1 MSRSTSRA
9 IWLGL
14 ALGIGAITLSPVLA
28 IGSSES
34 LSEADTPAQAVAL
47 TADQINNLVLLGKV
61 WGFAKYHHPQIAGG
75 HVDWDAELRQIIPPV
90 LRASGRVAAT
100 TIFSRWLAALDSP
113 TCSPCASMPE
123 APHLRPDIAWIRD
136 EKSLGRT
143 LSASLVRTYDNRWSK
158 PAQHY
163 VRFAPGVGNPVFANE
178 KAYAEDS
185 LPGSDLRLLALYRF
199 WNIIEYW
206 FPYRDLIEEDWDAVL
221 REFVP
226 RLWRANDADSYRLT
240 MMMLI
245 ARVHDG
251 HANLWN
257 SLSVRP
263 PRGLHR
269 LPVKLRFIEGKAVVT
284 GFMGDT
290 LQQPAG
296 LRIGDVITVI
306 DGQRVDSLVNAWA
319 PYYAASN
326 QPARLRS
333 IAQELTKGPPGL
345 VRVTG
350 QRDGSAFDLQLE
362 RIMIPTQELRA
373 QGVNALPGEAFQLL
387 TDEVAYLKLGSV
399 SATQAA
405 KYIRLTNNAKVLVID
420 IRTYP
425 REFVVF
431 ALGKH
436 LVSQPT
442 EFARFTHG
450 DGANPGAFL
459 WTRPV
464 SLQPAVPHYNG
475 SIVILVDE
483 GSLSQSEYTAM
494 AFRAAPNSIVVG
506 STTAGADGNVSPIP
520 LPGGL
525 RSMISGIGVFYPDRR
540 PTQRIGIVPD
550 LVVHPTI
557 AGIREGRDEVLDAG
571 VSRALGREFRLR
583 TSAK

>member
-1 MSRSTSRA
+1 MLGSTTKA
-9 IWLGL
+9 IHLGL
-14 ALGIGAITLSPVLA
+14 ALGIAAITLSPALDV
-28 IGSSES
+28 GSSES
-34 LSEADTPAQAVAL
+34 LVAADSSAQGVTL
-47 TADQINNLVLLGKV
+47 TAGQIDNLVLLGKV
-61 WGFAKYHHPQIAGG
+61 WGFAKYHHPDIAGG
-75 HVDWDAELRQIIPPV
+75 RIDWDAELRRILPAV
-90 LRASGRVAAT
+90 LGARGNVGATAA
-100 TIFSRWLAALDSP
+100 ISRWLAALDSSK
-113 TCSPCASMPE
+113 CVSCAAMPE
-123 APHLRPDIAWIRD
+123 APHLQPDIAWIRD
-136 EKSLGRT
+136 EGTLGRE
-143 LSASLVRTYDNRWSK
+143 LSASLVRIYDNRWSK

-163 VRFAPGVGNPVFANE
+163 VTFARSGNPVFANE
-178 KAYAEDS
+178 KEYTEDS
-185 LPGSDLRLLALYRF
+185 IPDSDLRLLALYRF

-206 FPYRDLIEEDWDAVL
+206 FPYRDLIEEDWDGVL

-226 RLWRANDADSYRLT
+226 RLWQSNDADSYRLT
-240 MMMLI
+240 MMMLT
-245 ARVHDG
+245 ARVNDG
-251 HANLWN
+251 HANLWSSPN
-257 SLSVRP
+257 VRP

-296 LRIGDVITVI
+296 LQVGDVITTI
-306 DGQRVDSLVNAWA
+306 GGQRVDSLVNAWT
-319 PYYAASN
+319 PYYGSSN

-333 IAQELTKGPPGL
+333 IAYELTKGPSGL
-345 VRVTG
+345 VSVTG
-350 QRDGSAFDLQLE
+350 QRAGSVFDLRLE

-373 QGVNALPGEAFQLL
+373 QGVNALSGDAFQLL

-399 SATQAA
+399 SAAQAA
-405 KYIRLTNNAKVLVID
+405 DYIRTAANAKVLVID

-431 ALGKH
+431 ALGTH

-442 EFARFTHG
+442 EFARFTRG
-450 DGANPGAFL
+450 DGTNPGAFL

-494 AFRAAPNSIVVG
+494 AFRAVPNSIVVG
-506 STTAGADGNVSPIP
+506 STTAGADGNVSHIV

-525 RSMISGIGVFYPDRR
+525 RSMISGIGVFYPDKR

-557 AGIREGRDEVLDAG
+557 AGIRQGRDEVLEAG
-571 VSRALGREFRLR
+571 VSRALGREFRMR
-583 TSAK
+583 TISD